1 MRIAIAADDAV
12 VASTGGCGQYARNLI
27 EHLVVRAPDDEFVLF
42 HARAPDARAMPLDGA
57 RNVRWVELP
66 FSRRTLHRGMWPILG
81 GPLLERW
88 VGEVDVVH
96 NLLTTAWVPAT
107 APEVM
112 TIHDLFPERFPEDEY
127 KAHARLF
134 RRLLL
139 RRARRDSAAIIA
151 VSEATRVDVVE
162 LMQVPPERVTV
173 IHHALPAR
181 PWTDGAGV
189 LARHGLATE
198 PYLFFIGRLEPRK
211 NLLRLIEAFA
221 TLNRSGP
228 RPPVLVLAGSES
240 AQGAVLR
247 ARVEELGLASRVR
260 FLGHVAEEDVRP
272 LMEGAT
278 LFVYPSLYE
287 GFGLPLLEAMAC
299 GAPIAAAS
307 GSSIPEVGG
316 AAARYFD
323 PRNTNDMVTVLRDL
337 LASPEARV
345 ELVQQGRAQLARF
358 SWQRAADDT
367 LAVYRAVAREAGV
380 R

>member
-12 VASTGGCGQYARNLI
+12 VASTGGCGQYSRNLI
-27 EHLVVRAPDDEFVLF
+27 EHLVAQAPGDEFVLF

-66 FSRRTLHRGMWPILG
+66 FSRRALHRGLWPILG

-96 NLLTTAWVPAT
+96 NLLTTAWVPAK

-127 KAHARLF
+127 KTHARWF

-151 VSEATRVDVVE
+151 VSEATRVDVLE

-181 PWTDGAGV
+181 PSTDGAGV

-228 RPPVLVLAGSES
+228 TPPVLVLAGSES
-240 AQGAVLR
+240 AQGALLR
-247 ARVEELGLASRVR
+247 ARVEELGLTSRVR
-260 FLGHVAEEDVRP
+260 FLGHVSEEDVRP

-307 GSSIPEVGG
+307 GSSIPEVAGP
-316 AAARYFD
+316 AARYFD
-323 PRNTNDMVTVLRDL
+323 PRNTDDMVTVLRDL